1 MFSNIVVII
10 VYLRLLMSLFR
21 YFDVVFDVRSR
32 YLQFLLPDLLQL
44 NNKSGATS
52 DPNFTL
58 SKNR

>member
-1 MFSNIVVII
+1 
-10 VYLRLLMSLFR
+10 MSLFR